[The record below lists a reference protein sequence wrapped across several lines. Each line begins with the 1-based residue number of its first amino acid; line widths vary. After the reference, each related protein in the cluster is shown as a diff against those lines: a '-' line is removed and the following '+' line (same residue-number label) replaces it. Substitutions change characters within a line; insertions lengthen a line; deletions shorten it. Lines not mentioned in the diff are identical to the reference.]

1 MGSEGAITLLQQ
13 KEFLPCALMKK
24 TFLVILLLCSINAL
38 QAQKKVAA
46 VVNLTVNQIDSV
58 IIEKGKSFVVQL
70 PVHNRNGDDWLLK
83 KPSTICNFTQSMLGQ
98 AGMLPNQP
106 EPKLMF
112 FKAVE
117 KGSDTIRFV
126 YKNPK
131 PTAGSEPEEKILV
144 VRIQ

>member
-1 MGSEGAITLLQQ
+1 M
-13 KEFLPCALMKK
+13 KKMFLPIVLVCAIGA
-24 TFLVILLLCSINAL
+24 V

-46 VVNLTVNQIDSV
+46 VVNLTINQLDSV
-58 IIEKGKSFVVQL
+58 TIEKGKSFVVQL
-70 PVHNRNGDDWLLK
+70 PVHNRNGDDWSLQ
-83 KPSTICNFTQSMLGQ
+83 KPSSICNFTQSMLGQ

-117 KGSDTIRFV
+117 KGIDSIRFL

-131 PTAGSEPEEKILV
+131 ASGAEPEEKVLKVIV
-144 VRIQ
+144 Q

>member
-1 MGSEGAITLLQQ
+1 
-13 KEFLPCALMKK
+13 MKK
-24 TFLVILLLCSINAL
+24 LLLFAL
-38 QAQKKVAA
+38 LFIGLSEFALAQKKVAA
-46 VVNLTVNQIDSV
+46 VINLTGDIKADSL

-70 PVHNRNGDDWLLK
+70 PVRNRAGDDWKLGIPVTK
-83 KPSTICNFTQSMLGQ
+83 CNFTQSMLGE

-117 KGSDTIRFV
+117 RGTEIIHFV

-131 PTAGSEPEEKILV
+131 AKEGAEPEERTLAV
-144 VRIQ
+144 TIQ